1 MARAAAAGHPQCK
14 KDLGTFKVGEK
25 LGTDDKIKPK
35 YHMHCTTFEK
45 VEIPLVE
52 IPLVE
57 IPLVEILLVEIPLAE
72 IPLVEIPC
80 LPSTLI
86 DRQTC

>member
-57 IPLVEILLVEIPLAE
+57 ILLVEIPLAE

>member
-1 MARAAAAGHPQCK
+1 M
-14 KDLGTFKVGEK
+14 DEK

-45 VEIPLVE
+45 VE